1 MKIIQV
7 DLVSLRC
14 GVKRCCS
21 GAQWT
26 LFNSWVVIHSS
37 QHSHPLA
44 IQTTVCTWD
53 RWVCGKLLGVSV
65 YNIRSFSPYTIGK
78 KSRVVFHLLFTHTH
92 THRDILYYH
101 FKFSHLS
108 LVCVCVWN
116 MIANRARVTLKFS
129 HPIDWSQ
136 VYPNTF
142 SSLFSRFYNKMKELQ
157 CVVVPVE

>member
-92 THRDILYYH
+92 THTVTFYIII
-101 FKFSHLS
+101 SSSAISLS
-108 LVCVCVWN
+108 CVCVCVKHDSQPGSRYAE
-116 MIANRARVTLKFS
+116 IQPSNRLVAGIPKHF
-129 HPIDWSQ
+129 
-136 VYPNTF
+136 
-142 SSLFSRFYNKMKELQ
+142 LFFIFTVLQ
-157 CVVVPVE
+157 